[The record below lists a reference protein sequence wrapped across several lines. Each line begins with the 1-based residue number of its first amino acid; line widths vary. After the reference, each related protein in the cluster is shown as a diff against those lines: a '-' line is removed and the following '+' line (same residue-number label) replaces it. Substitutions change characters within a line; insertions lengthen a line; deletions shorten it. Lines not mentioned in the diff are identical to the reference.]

1 MTRVVQGE
9 ELAGYVRQRF
19 PDAGAPNGRANLFGS
34 QPSDLRGVAQF
45 LKEDP
50 RLAFNFL
57 NSVSAVD
64 YVHYFELVYHLTS
77 FEYNHSAVVKTRL
90 YSRETPTAPSVVG
103 VWPGAD
109 FQEREIYD
117 LMGVSFEGHPN
128 LKRIMLWEG
137 FPGHPQRRD
146 FEDVVKY

>member
-1 MTRVVQGE
+1 MTRAVQGE
-9 ELAGYVRQRF
+9 ELAGYVRKKF
-19 PDAGAPNGRANLFGS
+19 PDAVYEWKRESLWVE
-34 QPSDLRGVAQF
+34 PSEMRGVAEF
-45 LKEDP
+45 LRDDP

-57 NSVSAVD
+57 NAVSAVD
-64 YVHYFELVYHLTS
+64 YVSHFEVVYHLTS
-77 FEYNHSAVVKTRL
+77 LEHNHSAVVKTRL
-90 YSRETPTAPSVVG
+90 HSREAPTAQSVVE

-109 FQEREIYD
+109 FQEREIFD

-146 FEDVVKY
+146 FEDVVTY

>member
-1 MTRVVQGE
+1 MTRAVQGE
-9 ELAGYVRQRF
+9 ELAGHVRQKF
-19 PDAGAPNGRANLFGS
+19 PESVVEWKGESLWVR
-34 QPSDLRGVAQF
+34 PSDLRQVAEF
-45 LKEDP
+45 LKEEP
-50 RLAFNFL
+50 ALAFNFL

-64 YVHYFELVYHLTS
+64 YVSYFEVVYHLTS
-77 FEYNHSAVVKTRL
+77 FEHNQSAVVKTRL
-90 YSRETPTAPSVVG
+90 YSREEPTAASVVP

-137 FPGHPQRRD
+137 FPGHPQRKD
-146 FEDVVKY
+146 FEDVVTY

>member
-1 MTRVVQGE
+1 MTRAVQGE
-9 ELAGYVRQRF
+9 ELAGYVRRKF
-19 PDAGAPNGRANLFGS
+19 PEAVTEWRDESLWVE
-34 QPSDLRGVAQF
+34 PSAMREVAEFLRDEPGLDF
-45 LKEDP
+45 K
-50 RLAFNFL
+50 FL

-64 YVHYFELVYHLTS
+64 YVHYFEVVYHLTS
-77 FEYNHSAVVKTRL
+77 LEHNHSAVVKTRL
-90 YSRETPTAPSVVG
+90 YSREEPTASSVVP

-137 FPGHPQRRD
+137 FPGHPQRKD
-146 FEDVVKY
+146 FEDVVSY